1 MNTKNITMM
10 VISLAIGVVLIA
22 GVVTP
27 IIASTINTSGG
38 GGSTTQEVEFTNE
51 GQGMTKISDI
61 FSNGQRYEI
70 RKMATPTSTAL
81 YEYTIYNGDTV
92 VRTEPIVM
100 SDTRLYT
107 ILANSEVLIQYRDLK
122 ADPQDIELVIMFAD
136 DPNSPYTV
144 YTGEASDFAL
154 VIGKTGNTDVFSI
167 TFNKSGVITR
177 DISAKDGFVV
187 DTEGDWAM
195 ISVGENGSYPVKY
208 LDIKD
213 VYSLSSYGVYLYQ
226 GGTDSAIATFSSDQI
241 RFSDVTTTGVFGQAD
256 VDGHKEFTASLYVE
270 VGGQPA
276 VGTEP
281 HGVTFTAT
289 ESQAGELTMSCDTY
303 IVPATGKATVE
314 VPSSITNE
322 GPRMSAFN
330 DVIEKYDIRSVYVTE
345 GDSTWADAGSRFLT
359 FYNDNGT
366 LKMGIK
372 TYGDSEN
379 TTEEITSITESCV
392 LLSVPD
398 HLIIYNSARNEI
410 LYACTDMPV
419 NLRSDS
425 VSSLMDFNIG
435 YDYTRDSTEPVLQYS
450 MVVGQYAGGGELT
463 PTGYLYDTEGD
474 YVSSYGQNPIYYE
487 GNNLIYGFINE
498 RRPQGSNAPII
509 AYLSTGL
516 LIANDDFDTPVVTDN
531 HTTRYGFNYV
541 DSNNTITLDLNN
553 TSLGEEYTG
562 TCNVFIAPRTIGSEG
577 GSGGGVSGS
586 LASMISVIPLIMA
599 VGLVIGAIQYIK
611 MKN

>member
-1 MNTKNITMM
+1 MM

-38 GGSTTQEVEFTNE
+38 GGSTTQEVEFTND
-51 GQGMTKISDI
+51 GMNMTKISDI

-92 VRTEPIVM
+92 VRTEPITV
-100 SDTRLYT
+100 SDTKAYT
-107 ILANSEVLIQYRDLK
+107 ILANSEVVIQYKDYNT
-122 ADPQDIELVIMFAD
+122 DPQEIELTILFAN
-136 DPNSPYTV
+136 DPNSPYVVTS
-144 YTGEASDFAL
+144 TDDASDFTL
-154 VIGKTGNTDVFSI
+154 VMGKTGNTDAFSI
-167 TFNKSGVITR
+167 TFDYSGVITR
-177 DISAKDGFVV
+177 DISAKDGFVL
-187 DTEGDWAM
+187 DAEGEWTM
-195 ISVGENGSYPVKY
+195 ISVGEDGSYPVKY

-213 VYSLSSYGVYLYQ
+213 VYSLSSYGIYWYQ
-226 GGTDSAIATFSSDQI
+226 GGTDSAMAIYSPNLTAL
-241 RFSDVTTTGVFGQAD
+241 SDVTTAGFFGQEE
-256 VDGHKEFTASLYVE
+256 VDGHKEFTASVYVE
-270 VGGQPA
+270 VDGQPQ

-281 HGVTFTAT
+281 HGMAFTAT
-289 ESQAGELTMSCDTY
+289 SRNGVVTMTCDTY

-322 GPRMSAFN
+322 GPRMSAF
-330 DVIEKYDIRSVYVTE
+330 DEVIERYDIRSVYVTE

-541 DSNNTITLDLNN
+541 DSNNTITVDLNN
-553 TSLGEEYTG
+553 TSQGEEYTG

-577 GSGGGVSGS
+577 GSGGGVSGT
-586 LASMISVIPLIMA
+586 LATVISVIPLIMA
-599 VGLVIGAIQYIK
+599 VGLVIGAIRFIK

>member
-27 IIASTINTSGG
+27 ILASTISTSGG
-38 GGSTTQEVEFTNE
+38 GGSATQEVEFTND
-51 GQGMTKISDI
+51 GMNMTKISDI
-61 FSNGQRYEI
+61 FSSGQRYEI

-92 VRTEPIVM
+92 VRTEPITV
-100 SDTRLYT
+100 SDTKAYT
-107 ILANSEVLIQYRDLK
+107 ILANSEVLIQYRDHK
-122 ADPQDIELVIMFAD
+122 TSPQLIELTIMLAN
-136 DPNSPYTV
+136 DPNSPYTIS
-144 YTGEASDFAL
+144 TDDDSNFAL
-154 VIGKTGNTDVFSI
+154 VIGKTGNTDEFSV
-167 TFNKSGVITR
+167 TFNNSGVITR

-187 DTEGDWAM
+187 DTEGEWAM
-195 ISVGENGSYPVKY
+195 ISVGEDGSHPVKY
-208 LDIKD
+208 LDVKN
-213 VYSLSSYGVYLYQ
+213 VYSLSSYGAYWYQ
-226 GGTDSAIATFSSDQI
+226 GGTDSAISTFSSDQI
-241 RFSDVTTTGVFGQAD
+241 RFSDVTTTGIFGQAD
-256 VDGHKEFTASLYVE
+256 VDGHKEFTASFYVE

-281 HGVTFTAT
+281 HGMTFTAT
-289 ESQAGELTMSCDTY
+289 ESQMGEITMSCDSY
-303 IVPATGKATVE
+303 IVPASGKATVE

-322 GPRMSAFN
+322 GPRMSAF
-330 DVIEKYDIRSVYVTE
+330 DEVIEKYDIRSVYVTE

-398 HLIIYNSARNEI
+398 HLIIYNSDRDEI

-450 MVVGQYAGGGELT
+450 MVIGQYAGGGELT

-498 RRPQGSNAPII
+498 RRPQGSNVPII
-509 AYLSTGL
+509 AYLSTGML
-516 LIANDDFDTPVVTDN
+516 MAYDDYETPVVTDN
-531 HTTRYGFNYV
+531 HSTRYGFNYV
-541 DSNNTITLDLNN
+541 DSNNPIIVDLNN
-553 TSLGEEYTG
+553 TSQGEEYTE

-577 GSGGGVSGS
+577 GSGGGVSGP

-599 VGLVIGAIQYIK
+599 VGLVIGAIRFIK

>member
-1 MNTKNITMM
+1 MM

-27 IIASTINTSGG
+27 ILASTISTSGG
-38 GGSTTQEVEFTNE
+38 GGGSATQEVEFTND
-51 GQGMTKISDI
+51 GMNMTEISDI
-61 FSNGQRYEI
+61 FSSGQRYEI

-92 VRTEPIVM
+92 VRTEPITT
-100 SDTRLYT
+100 SDTKTYT
-107 ILANSEVLIQYRDLK
+107 ILANSEVLIQYKDHITS
-122 ADPQDIELVIMFAD
+122 PQLVELTILLAN

-144 YTGEASDFAL
+144 STNDASDFAL

-167 TFNKSGVITR
+167 TFNNSGVTTHDITAR
-177 DISAKDGFVV
+177 DGFVV

-195 ISVGENGSYPVKY
+195 ISAGEDGTYPVKY
-208 LDIKD
+208 LDVKN
-213 VYSLSSYGVYLYQ
+213 VYSLSSYGVYWYQ
-226 GGTDSAIATFSSDQI
+226 GGTDSAIATFVSDLTA
-241 RFSDVTTTGVFGQAD
+241 FSDVTTTGFFGQTD
-256 VDGHKEFTASLYVE
+256 VDGHKEFTASFYVE
-270 VGGQPA
+270 VDGQPQ

-281 HGVTFTAT
+281 HGMTFTAT
-289 ESQAGELTMSCDTY
+289 AQMGEITMSCDSY

-322 GPRMSAFN
+322 GLRMSAFD

-345 GDSTWADAGSRFLT
+345 GDSTWADVGSRFLT

-379 TTEEITSITESCV
+379 TTEEITSITESCI

-398 HLIIYNSARNEI
+398 HLIIYNSDRDEI

-435 YDYTRDSTEPVLQYS
+435 YDYARGSTEPALQYS
-450 MVVGQYAGGGELT
+450 MVIGQYAGGGEFT
-463 PTGYLYDTEGD
+463 STEGYLYDTEGD

-487 GNNLIYGFINE
+487 GNSLIYGFINE
-498 RRPQGSNAPII
+498 RNPQGSNLPII
-509 AYLSTGL
+509 AYMSTGML
-516 LIANDDFDTPVVTDN
+516 MSYDDYETPVVTDN
-531 HTTRYGFNYV
+531 HTTKYGFNYV
-541 DSNNTITLDLNN
+541 DSNNTITVDLNN
-553 TSLGEEYTG
+553 TSQSEEYTE

>member
-1 MNTKNITMM
+1 MDIKNTTML
-10 VISLAIGVVLIA
+10 VVSLVVGVVLIA

-27 IIASTINTSGG
+27 IIASTLNTSGG
-38 GGSTTQEVEFTNE
+38 GGSTTQEVEFTND
-51 GQGMTKISDI
+51 GLNMTKISDI
-61 FSNGQRYEI
+61 FSNGQRYEM
-70 RKMATPTSTAL
+70 RRMATHTSTAL

-92 VRTEPIVM
+92 VRTEPITT
-100 SDTRLYT
+100 SDTKTYT
-107 ILANSEVLIQYRDLK
+107 ILANSEVLIQYRDHK
-122 ADPQDIELVIMFAD
+122 TSPQLIELTIMFAN
-136 DPNSPYTV
+136 DPNSPYTIS
-144 YTGEASDFAL
+144 TDDDSNFAL
-154 VIGKTGNTDVFSI
+154 VIGKTGNTDEFSV
-167 TFNKSGVITR
+167 TFNNSGVITR

-195 ISVGENGSYPVKY
+195 ISVGEDGSYPVKY
-208 LDIKD
+208 LDVKD
-213 VYSLSSYGVYLYQ
+213 VYALSSFGVYWYQ
-226 GGTDSAIATFSSDQI
+226 GGVSSATSIFPTNQMAFTGISSTELI
-241 RFSDVTTTGVFGQAD
+241 GQTE
-256 VDGHKEFTASLYVE
+256 VDGHKEFTASFYVE
-270 VGGQPA
+270 IGGRPA
-276 VGTEP
+276 VGIEP
-281 HGVTFTAT
+281 HGMTFTAT
-289 ESQAGELTMSCDTY
+289 ESNMGEITMSCDSY
-303 IVPATGKATVE
+303 IVPASGKATAE
-314 VPSSITNE
+314 IPSSITNE

-372 TYGDSEN
+372 IYGDSEN

-450 MVVGQYAGGGELT
+450 MVIGQYTGGGELT

-498 RRPQGSNAPII
+498 RRPQGSNAQII

-541 DSNNTITLDLNN
+541 DSNNTITVDLNN
-553 TSLGEEYTG
+553 TSQGEEYTG

-577 GSGGGVSGS
+577 GSGGGVSGT
-586 LASMISVIPLIMA
+586 LVTIISVIPLIMA
-599 VGLVIGAIQYIK
+599 VGLVIGAIRFIK

>member
-1 MNTKNITMM
+1 MM

-27 IIASTINTSGG
+27 IIASTISTSGG
-38 GGSTTQEVEFTNE
+38 GGSATQEVEFTND
-51 GQGMTKISDI
+51 GMNMTKISDI
-61 FSNGQRYEI
+61 FSSGQRYEM
-70 RKMATPTSTAL
+70 RRMATHTSNAL

-92 VRTEPIVM
+92 VRTEPITT
-100 SDTRLYT
+100 SDTKTYT
-107 ILANSEVLIQYRDLK
+107 ILANSEVLIQYRDHK
-122 ADPQDIELVIMFAD
+122 TSPQLIELTIMLAN
-136 DPNSPYTV
+136 DPNSPYTIS
-144 YTGEASDFAL
+144 TDDDSNFAL
-154 VIGKTGNTDVFSI
+154 VIGKTGNTDEFSV
-167 TFNKSGVITR
+167 TFNNSGVITR

-187 DTEGDWAM
+187 DTEGEWAM
-195 ISVGENGSYPVKY
+195 ISVGEDGSHPVKY
-208 LDIKD
+208 LDVKN
-213 VYSLSSYGVYLYQ
+213 VYSLSSYGAYWYQ

-241 RFSDVTTTGVFGQAD
+241 VFSDVTTTGIFGQAD
-256 VDGHKEFTASLYVE
+256 VDGHKEFTASFYVE

-281 HGVTFTAT
+281 HGMTFTAT
-289 ESQAGELTMSCDTY
+289 ESQMGEITMSCDTY

-314 VPSSITNE
+314 IPSSITNE
-322 GPRMSAFN
+322 GPRMSAFD

-372 TYGDSEN
+372 IYGDSEN

-487 GNNLIYGFINE
+487 DNSLIYGFINE
-498 RRPQGSNAPII
+498 RNPQGSNLPII

-516 LIANDDFDTPVVTDN
+516 LIANDDFDTPVVTDQ
-531 HTTRYGFNYV
+531 HSTRYGFNYV
-541 DSNNTITLDLNN
+541 DSNNTITVDLNN
-553 TSLGEEYTG
+553 TSQSEEYTE

-577 GSGGGVSGS
+577 GSGGGVSGT

-599 VGLVIGAIQYIK
+599 IGLIIGTIGYIK